1 MEIIPLLIGAFHEQ
15 QQKIAQQDSLLQA
28 LQQQMQLLYGMITH
42 CCQAAQ
48 PMQIQ
53 NNNHNIP
60 SIQNEYTME
69 VRLRNED
76 MIVLNQN
83 APNPFKEQTTITW
96 YLPERVQRA
105 QLIFTNNLGQVIKI
119 VDIRENG
126 QGRLV
131 VYAEDLSSGMY
142 NYSLI
147 VDGQI
152 VETKRMTKVD

>member
-1 MEIIPLLIGAFHEQ
+1 MQSMQ
-15 QQKIAQQDSLLQA
+15 QQL
-28 LQQQMQLLYGMITH
+28 QLLAGMITN
-42 CCQAAQ
+42 CCNAAQ

-53 NNNHNIP
+53 GNNPSMP
-60 SIQNEYTME
+60 SIHHEYSLE

-76 MIVLNQN
+76 MVVLNQN

-96 YLPERVQRA
+96 YLPERIQRA
-105 QLIFTNNLGQVIKI
+105 QLVFTNNLGQVIKM

-126 QGRLV
+126 HGKLV
-131 VYAEDLSSGMY
+131 VYADDLSSGMY